1 MTGDTLQALEEKSGA
16 HFDTAMLLEARR
28 HARAVVETVA
38 AAVVPGMLEDEALAL
53 TKQVMKDGGMVRG
66 WHGTMVRFGENTLKD
81 YGEPSVPGV
90 RLGENDLFFLDIGPV
105 WQKYEGDYGD
115 TFAVGNDPD
124 MVRIASDVRVIFDA
138 TADAWRQRR
147 LSGRD
152 LYALAG
158 VEAERRGWELNLKLA
173 GHRLSDFP
181 HAVHHKG
188 ALIAA
193 DYAPSPGLWVLEIQ
207 IRHPT
212 RPFSAFYED
221 LLLA

>member
-1 MTGDTLQALEEKSGA
+1 MTDSVQALQEKSGER
-16 HFDTAMLLEARR
+16 FDMAMLLEARR

-38 AAVVPGMLEDEALAL
+38 AAVHPGMLEEDALAL

-66 WHGTMVRFGENTLKD
+66 WHGTIVRFGENTLKD

-105 WQKYEGDYGD
+105 WQNYEGDYGD
-115 TFAVGNDPD
+115 TFAVGRDPELN
-124 MVRIASDVRVIFDA
+124 RLAHDVRDVFDA
-138 TADAWRQRR
+138 TADAWRRR
-147 LSGRD
+147 GLNGRD
-152 LYALAG
+152 LYAFAG
-158 VEAERRGWELNLKLA
+158 TEAERRGWELNLKLA
-173 GHRLSDFP
+173 GHRVSDFP

-188 ALIAA
+188 PLI
-193 DYAPSPGLWVLEIQ
+193 DTEYTPSAGLWVLEIQ

-221 LLLA
+221 LLLH